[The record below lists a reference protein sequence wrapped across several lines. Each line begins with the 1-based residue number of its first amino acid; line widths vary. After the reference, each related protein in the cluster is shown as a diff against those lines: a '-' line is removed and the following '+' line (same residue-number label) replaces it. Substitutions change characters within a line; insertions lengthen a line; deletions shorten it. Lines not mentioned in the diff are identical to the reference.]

1 MFNRKKLLLLATC
14 VVMANSV
21 FAQIYIAKKC
31 DISFSAPTPIEDIS
45 ALNTST
51 KPLLN
56 SATGDLQMKIPMT
69 AFIFEKPLMQEHF
82 NENYVESEKF
92 PYAFFKGKLNDKVD
106 FTKDGEYKT
115 TATGKLTIHGVEKDR
130 TIDGLVTIKGSEI
143 TLSSSFKVIFEEH
156 GIVIPALYSG
166 VIPPDA
172 SIKFNTQME
181 PFKKEI
187 KK

>member
-1 MFNRKKLLLLATC
+1 MQFTKRLLLLIIP
-14 VVMANSV
+14 VILGKSV
-21 FAQIYIAKKC
+21 LAQIYMAKTC
-31 DISFSAPTPIEDIS
+31 EISFSAPTPVEDIEGV
-45 ALNTST
+45 NTVT

-56 SATGDLQMKIPMT
+56 ITTGDLQMKILMT

-92 PYAFFKGKLNDKVD
+92 PYALFKGKLNEKID

-115 TATGKLTIHGVEKDR
+115 TATGKLTIHGVEKER
-130 TIDGLVTIKGSEI
+130 TIDGVITVKGSEI
-143 TLSSSFKVIFEEH
+143 TLSSSFKVLFEDH

-181 PFKKEI
+181 PFKKN
-187 KK
+187 